1 MNFSASNP
9 DPRRW
14 LILAVI
20 ASAQM
25 MVVLDATIVNI
36 ALPSAQSALGIS
48 DVDKQWVITAY
59 ALTFGGFLLLGGRIA
74 DYWGRKRTFVVGM
87 LGFAGASALGGLAT
101 NQEMLFAARA
111 LQGTFGAML
120 APAGLAILTTT
131 FHDPDERAKAFA
143 VFGAVAAGGAAVG
156 LLLGGILTELLNW
169 RWCLLVNTPVAILV
183 ALATYRIVTES
194 KSGGSGNY
202 DIPGALLGTLGL
214 VSLVYGFTKAGE
226 TSWGDSTTVIFLAAA
241 VVLLGAFVLVELRSK
256 NPLLPM
262 RILLDRNRGG
272 SYMTS
277 VLLGAAIFGASL
289 FLTYYFQQV
298 LGYTPIQAGLASLPI
313 SLGVFAAAGGVGKV
327 LTRFGPRP
335 IMTLGAIF
343 GTVGMLLLAQIDV
356 DSNFWLLV
364 FPGELLFGAGMGMI
378 FVPLSNLA
386 LINIDAN
393 DAGAASA
400 VLNASQQVGGS
411 LGTALL
417 SSLSVAA
424 TDAFFADNKGMPD
437 LKSEALTHGFSV
449 GFYWAAA
456 LMFLA
461 AVIIF
466 VMIKATKDDIVE
478 QDGVAVPVG

>member
-1 MNFSASNP
+1 VNFSATNP

-14 LILAVI
+14 LILVVI

-36 ALPSAQSALGIS
+36 ALPSAQAALGIS

-74 DYWGRKRTFVVGM
+74 DYWGRKKTFLLGM
-87 LGFAGASALGGLAT
+87 LGFAAASALGGIAT
-101 NQEMLFAARA
+101 TPEVLFAARA
-111 LQGTFGAML
+111 LQGTFGALL

-183 ALATYRIVTES
+183 AFFTYRIVTES
-194 KSGGSGNY
+194 KTRATGNY
-202 DIPGALLGTLGL
+202 DIAGALLGTLGL

-226 TSWGDSTTVIFLAAA
+226 TSWGNPTTIAFLAAA
-241 VVLLGAFVLVELRSK
+241 VVLLGLFVAVELRTK

-277 VLLGAAIFGASL
+277 VLLGAAIFGSSL

-298 LGYTPIQAGLASLPI
+298 LDYTPIEAGLASLPI
-313 SLGVFAAAGGVGKV
+313 SLGVFAAAGGVGRV

-335 IMTLGAIF
+335 IMALGAIF

-356 DSNFWLLV
+356 ESSFWALV
-364 FPGELLFGAGMGMI
+364 FPGEILFGLGMGMI

-386 LINIDAN
+386 LINVEAS

-424 TDAFFADNKGMPD
+424 TDRFFSNNPNLANVQQ
-437 LKSEALTHGFSV
+437 EALVHGFSV
-449 GFYWAAA
+449 GFYWAAV

-461 AVIIF
+461 AIIIF
-466 VMIKATKDDIVE
+466 VMVKAGREDIVE
-478 QDGVAVPVG
+478 QDGAAVPVG